1 MKVHVKHHYGAA
13 LLTDPETGKTLL
25 LQNDGDI
32 LEILGEDWQ
41 SGTAEIL
48 DEYQPLFEEPQ
59 P

>member
-32 LEILGEDWQ
+32 LEMLGEDWQ
-41 SGTAEIL
+41 SGYTEIL
-48 DEYQPLFEEPQ
+48 DEYITLFTEEP
-59 P
+59 